1 MFKNYHALLSVFISL
16 FLFSCVNNSANVVIQ
31 GGDYPEGAEIM
42 QFNEIGQP
50 SDSLKLI
57 AEIDIFE
64 GSKVPVGEINDMEE
78 IGDKLYFADR
88 KQNLIHI
95 IDKETL
101 NYKTSIGGPG
111 PDQLL
116 RIFGLS
122 VTDDNNIMIGNSQGP
137 HLLKSF
143 SPNGDFLKSYPNNNP
158 PARGIAVDINGSFIS
173 DSIAYV
179 TNQFADKGT
188 KLIRYDLRGGE
199 ANKIDDIVPVTDL
212 HTELDSAMLAKI
224 IHRMS
229 VLKSKVVDSLFYVVP
244 TNKYLINSYNMK
256 GDKMSSID
264 LRGIPQINT
273 IYSIM
278 KKTFYG
284 YSFNSA
290 VIDDQDNI
298 YFHIIELEGIEIDD
312 SPEVMDAK
320 MVDNNSKVILVS
332 VNLLDKTYRTFKVE
346 QRHISP
352 LKIIDDKLWC
362 FDQSSSQLL
371 LYQFPDK

>member
-31 GGDYPEGAEIM
+31 GGDYPEGAEVV
-42 QFNEIGQP
+42 QFTEIGQP

-111 PDQLL
+111 PDQLFRVFSL
-116 RIFGLS
+116 Y
-122 VTDDNNIMIGNSQGP
+122 VTDDNNLLVGNSQGP

-143 SPNGDFLKSYPNNNP
+143 SPNGDFLMSFPSNDP
-158 PARGIAVDINGSFIS
+158 PAWFIAEDINGSFIS
-173 DSIAYV
+173 DSVAYV
-179 TNQFADKGT
+179 TNMIADKGT

-212 HTELDSAMLAKI
+212 HTELDSAMLSTI
-224 IHRMS
+224 IYRMS

-264 LRGIPQINT
+264 LRGIPQINK

-278 KKTFYG
+278 KKLPF
-284 YSFNSA
+284 SSFFNSA
-290 VIDDQDNI
+290 VMDDRDNI
-298 YFHIIELEGIEIDD
+298 YFHINEFEGVEAED
-312 SPEVMDAK
+312 SEDVIDAK
-320 MVDNNSKVILVS
+320 IANKKAKVNLVS
-332 VNLLDKTYRTFKVE
+332 VNLWDKTYRTFKVE
-346 QRHISP
+346 LRHVSP

-362 FDQSSSQLL
+362 FDSMNSQLL